1 MSSKTEVVIEPEVES
16 PTVSVFL
23 SLMCDQSDYRS
34 ATKKGLSQHK
44 RIRQLISQVDG
55 IDAYTKEGNTETVD
69 SEVKRWIKPTAR
81 FSLCPVTTA
90 IVAHVMSVNI
100 SQLMKD
106 LVDISWTNMNYL
118 ICLITLVSHGL
129 GIECNRSTDTMTMLT
144 VTSL

>member
-69 SEVKRWIKPTAR
+69 SEVKK
-81 FSLCPVTTA
+81 SEVDK
-90 IVAHVMSVNI
+90 AHCQIFTVPSDYSNC
-100 SQLMKD
+100 STCD
-106 LVDISWTNMNYL
+106 
-118 ICLITLVSHGL
+118 
-129 GIECNRSTDTMTMLT
+129 ECEYFSTDEGFSRHILDQHELFDMFNH
-144 VTSL
+144 SCKSWIGN